1 MIICCVKMCR
11 ILNKSFD
18 RKNMELIRD
27 IYEFNFGIDK
37 LVRAFDIASIV
48 A

>member
-1 MIICCVKMCR
+1 MIISCVKMCR
-11 ILNKSFD
+11 ALNTSFD
-18 RKNMELIRD
+18 RKNMEVIRD
-27 IYEFNFGIDK
+27 IYQFNFGVDK